1 MNTTQKRQLVTNKN
15 INLID
20 ANEINHFFS
29 YKLIKDSFKNLTLS
43 EDILFKGPVHLY
55 HGMKDEDVP
64 YGMSIKIL
72 EKIKGS
78 QNVSLLL
85 DKEAGHR
92 LSEENQLDMIID
104 IIKKT
109 LKEI

>member
-1 MNTTQKRQLVTNKN
+1 
-15 INLID
+15 
-20 ANEINHFFS
+20 
-29 YKLIKDSFKNLTLS
+29 
-43 EDILFKGPVHLY
+43 
-55 HGMKDEDVP
+55 MKDEDVP
-64 YGMSIKIL
+64 YSISIKIL

-92 LSEENQLDMIID
+92 LSEENQLDIIID

>member
-1 MNTTQKRQLVTNKN
+1 MNTNVLNLFNKTSSNGFLN
-15 INLID
+15 ISLGLHLIG
-20 ANEINHFFS
+20 
-29 YKLIKDSFKNLTLS
+29 YTLIKDSFKNLTLS
-43 EDILFKGPVHLY
+43 GDILFKGPVHLY

-64 YGMSIKIL
+64 YSISIKIL

>member
-1 MNTTQKRQLVTNKN
+1 
-15 INLID
+15 
-20 ANEINHFFS
+20 
-29 YKLIKDSFKNLTLS
+29 
-43 EDILFKGPVHLY
+43 
-55 HGMKDEDVP
+55 MKDEDVP

-92 LSEENQLDMIID
+92 LSEENQLDIIID

>member
-1 MNTTQKRQLVTNKN
+1 
-15 INLID
+15 
-20 ANEINHFFS
+20 
-29 YKLIKDSFKNLTLS
+29 
-43 EDILFKGPVHLY
+43 
-55 HGMKDEDVP
+55 MKDEDVP
-64 YGMSIKIL
+64 YSISIKIL
-72 EKIKGS
+72 EKIRGS

-92 LSEENQLDMIID
+92 LSEENQLDMIIE